1 MPNYDEDGPAPV
13 YQSFEEIQAQARANM
28 TLKDHL
34 REAFQGLVTL
44 GAIIILGYIG
54 IVAGLG
60 FLAFVGSIA
69 HEVLVMIIP

>member
-1 MPNYDEDGPAPV
+1 MPNYDEDGPLPV

-34 REAFQGLVTL
+34 REAFRGLVTL
-44 GAIIILGYIG
+44 CAIIVLGYIG

-69 HEVLVMIIP
+69 QDVLVMLTP